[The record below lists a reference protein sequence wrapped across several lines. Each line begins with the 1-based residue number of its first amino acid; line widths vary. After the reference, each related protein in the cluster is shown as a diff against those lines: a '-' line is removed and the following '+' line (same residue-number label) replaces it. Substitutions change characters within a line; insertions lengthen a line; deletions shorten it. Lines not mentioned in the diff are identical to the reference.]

1 MAKSQVDDG
10 SFCNIQQA
18 KALMHLT
25 SSTEVMSSLKV
36 VR

>member
-18 KALMHLT
+18 KALMLQPNELNW
-25 SSTEVMSSLKV
+25 SDEQPQGS
-36 VR
+36 

>member
-18 KALMHLT
+18 KCFDAPNELNW
-25 SSTEVMSSLKV
+25 SDEQPQGS
-36 VR
+36 